1 MSAGDYTLRL
11 SVTTCSYA
19 VAPLQPPRYEAAG
32 GSGSVTVSCAD
43 GCEWT
48 AASQAPW
55 ITLTAGASGAGN
67 GSVTFNVAP
76 NTSAQG
82 RSGTISVAGQTA
94 PLTQAAAV
102 ASVSAASFGGAELAS
117 ESIVAAFGAG
127 LATATQVATSLP
139 LPTTLAGTTVKVRD
153 NAGVGVDP
161 QAAKPSSRMKGA
173 WLS

>member
-1 MSAGDYTLRL
+1 
-11 SVTTCSYA
+11 V
-19 VAPLQPPRYEAAG
+19 
-32 GSGSVTVSCAD
+32 D
-43 GCEWT
+43 GCEPGELDH
-48 AASQAPW
+48 AHGGRERDGQRQR
-55 ITLTAGASGAGN
+55 TLQRCAEHERAGAQWNAPRRGADSDDHADGGGSERLSGKAH
-67 GSVTFNVAP
+67 
-76 NTSAQG
+76 
-82 RSGTISVAGQTA
+82 
-94 PLTQAAAV
+94 
-102 ASVSAASFGGAELAS
+102 GGAELAS